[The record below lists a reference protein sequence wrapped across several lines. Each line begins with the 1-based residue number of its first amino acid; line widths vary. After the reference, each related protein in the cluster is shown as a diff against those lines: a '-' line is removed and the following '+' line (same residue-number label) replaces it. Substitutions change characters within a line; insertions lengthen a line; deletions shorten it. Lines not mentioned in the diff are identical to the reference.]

1 MAERSV
7 PIHGRIVLP
16 PPITRIRKDINTLTP
31 GEMDLLIYAW
41 DYIQKQEPDEVMK
54 HLIDNPK
61 TNSFFTIASFHG
73 EPFRGAGYG
82 NPNWWGGYCNHG
94 NILFPTWHRAYLL
107 CLEDALRRVNYNGI
121 NCKDVALPY
130 WNQLSGSNPDKPI
143 PWIFLNKK
151 YTYQTILKNGRNKTT
166 IDNPLYSYRFQ
177 KPVHDRL
184 RPIPDA
190 DYSKPNG
197 YETVRYPFSGLVGDS
212 DASTTE
218 SHNDLMKMLGEE
230 KTTDL
235 LQSNVSNWL
244 LDEVM
249 NDKGQS
255 VGGHT
260 QDRYI
265 QSLFVPYYTVYS
277 NLTSAQQY
285 NDDNF
290 SGNSEEDSEGDSEGN
305 SRAAVPIESP
315 HNAIHLAVGG
325 FEIPNY
331 DYSFVPGANGDMGE
345 NDTAAF
351 DPIFY
356 FHHCFID
363 LMFWAWQ
370 LKQGKET
377 ELDLWPKYPGTN
389 SVDSQ
394 GPTPG
399 ILSGSWLDLDT
410 PLDPFINP
418 ITHKPLTSHDVTNIV
433 ALGYN
438 YDGLAKD
445 LSELPLPASDIQR
458 AHIRIGDISR
468 ADAKGSFYVTV
479 WASDP
484 GGDRQLVA
492 VEPVLSRWHVAGC
505 ANCSTH
511 LNITAIA
518 SLPMGLKDAQQKNFE
533 ILVHTRSKA
542 SGHPMLGGKK
552 PSFRL
557 GTVLFGH

>member
-370 LKQGKET
+370 LKQGKKT

>member
-1 MAERSV
+1 MPERNV
-7 PIHGRIVLP
+7 PIPTEGLDGGENLR
-16 PPITRIRKDINTLTP
+16 RRKNINALTP
-31 GEMDLLIYAW
+31 EELDFLICAW
-41 DYIQKQEPDEVMK
+41 DHIAHQNPSEIDH
-54 HLIDNPK
+54 HLVDDPN

-73 EPFRGAGYG
+73 EPFRGPGYG
-82 NPNWWGGYCNHG
+82 NSSWWGGYCNHG

-107 CLEDALRRVNYNGI
+107 CLEDALRRAPGCENVT
-121 NCKDVALPY
+121 LPY
-130 WNQLSGSNPDKPI
+130 WNELIGFPRGSTNPI
-143 PWIFLNKK
+143 PSIFLQKT
-151 YTYQTILKNGRNKTT
+151 YTYQTIKDGMT

-177 KPVHDRL
+177 KSVHDRL
-184 RPIPDA
+184 LPIPDA
-190 DYSKPNG
+190 DYSKPKG
-197 YETVRYPFSGLVGDS
+197 YNTVRYPFSGLAGKS
-212 DASTTE
+212 DASATG
-218 SHNDLMKMLGEE
+218 SHNNLMNMLGEA

-244 LDEVM
+244 FDEVT
-249 NDKGQS
+249 NDQGTL

-260 QDRYI
+260 QDHYI

-277 NLTSAQQY
+277 NTTSAQQY

-290 SGNSEEDSEGDSEGN
+290 DDSEGSGGK
-305 SRAAVPIESP
+305 SLAAVPIEKP
-315 HNAIHLAVGG
+315 HNSIHLAVGG
-325 FEIPNY
+325 FEIPNA

-351 DPIFY
+351 DPIFF

-370 LKQGKET
+370 NIQCKTTQ
-377 ELDLWPKYPGTN
+377 LDLWPKYPGTN
-389 SVDSQ
+389 SVDAQ

-410 PLDPFINP
+410 PLEPFINRN
-418 ITHKPLTSHDVTNIV
+418 TGKPMTSNDVTNIGD
-433 ALGYN
+433 LGYI
-438 YDGLAKD
+438 YDGPVVEQLLR
-445 LSELPLPASDIQR
+445 LSPPSSAIQR

-468 ADAKGSFYVTV
+468 ADANGSFFISA

-511 LNITAIA
+511 LNVTAIA
-518 SLPMGLKDAQQKNFE
+518 SLPMGIDDAQQKNFE
-533 ILVHTRSKA
+533 VLVHTRSKA
-542 SGHPMLGGKK
+542 SGHPTLGGKK

-557 GTVLFGH
+557 GTVAFGH

>member
-1 MAERSV
+1 
-7 PIHGRIVLP
+7 
-16 PPITRIRKDINTLTP
+16 
-31 GEMDLLIYAW
+31 MDLLIYAW

-345 NDTAAF
+345 NDTASF
-351 DPIFY
+351 DPIFF

-370 LKQGKET
+370 LKNKHEN
-377 ELDLWPKYPGTN
+377 ELSIRDKYPGTN
-389 SVDSQ
+389 SVDNQ

-399 ILSGSWLDLDT
+399 TPGGTWLNLNT
-410 PLDPFINP
+410 PLNPFTNRNGTP
-418 ITHKPLTSHDVTNIV
+418 VTSNV
-433 ALGYN
+433 
-438 YDGLAKD
+438 
-445 LSELPLPASDIQR
+445 SAS
-458 AHIRIGDISR
+458 ISIYLF
-468 ADAKGSFYVTV
+468 FYI
-479 WASDP
+479 W
-484 GGDRQLVA
+484 
-492 VEPVLSRWHVAGC
+492 C
-505 ANCSTH
+505 
-511 LNITAIA
+511 
-518 SLPMGLKDAQQKNFE
+518 
-533 ILVHTRSKA
+533 
-542 SGHPMLGGKK
+542 
-552 PSFRL
+552 
-557 GTVLFGH
+557 